1 MEEIQI
7 CSQTQISK
15 SPAEVLWASIVG
27 VQNLEPLHH
36 VLHDRCFH
44 PSWLNPPC
52 SPFLKGCNS
61 KSSPPLKKGD
71 LGGFHTKIQPY
82 LKETLVLLSGGEQC

>member
-1 MEEIQI
+1 MEEIRI

-44 PSWLNPPC
+44 SSWLNPPC
-52 SPFLKGCNS
+52 PPFS
-61 KSSPPLKKGD
+61 KGD
-71 LGGFHTKIQPY
+71 LGGFPTKIQPY
-82 LKETLVLLSGGEQC
+82 IKKTVVLLSGGE